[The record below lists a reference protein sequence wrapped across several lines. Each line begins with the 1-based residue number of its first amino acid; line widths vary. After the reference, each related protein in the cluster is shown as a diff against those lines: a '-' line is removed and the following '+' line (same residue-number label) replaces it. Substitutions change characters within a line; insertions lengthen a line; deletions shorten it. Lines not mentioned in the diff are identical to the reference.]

1 MLLSTITVFDEDLD
15 CHSFSI
21 QPIRARKPGILRH
34 QRRGRPP
41 AQFSQ
46 ANSGGQECP
55 PYTLQYRSECSD
67 YVAGFQWGF
76 RAEPSLY
83 LVAEILAL
91 ADHVDGSSGG
101 AVDWPDAA
109 FFSLV

>member
-1 MLLSTITVFDEDLD
+1 MEYLYRLCSFQLLR
-15 CHSFSI
+15 FSMRVWI
-21 QPIRARKPGILRH
+21 
-34 QRRGRPP
+34 
-41 AQFSQ
+41 AQV
-46 ANSGGQECP
+46 NGGGQECP
-55 PYTLQYRSECSD
+55 PHTLQYRSECSD

-101 AVDWPDAA
+101 PADWPDAA
-109 FFSLV
+109 FFGVV

>member
-1 MLLSTITVFDEDLD
+1 MLLSTITVFDEGLD
-15 CHSFSI
+15 CYSFSI
-21 QPIRARKPGILRH
+21 QPIRARKPGILSH

-46 ANSGGQECP
+46 VNGGGQEWP
-55 PYTLQYRSECSD
+55 PHTLQYRSERSD

-76 RAEPSLY
+76 RAKPSLY

>member
-1 MLLSTITVFDEDLD
+1 VLLSTITVFDEGLD
-15 CHSFSI
+15 CHSCSI
-21 QPIRARKPGILRH
+21 QPIHATKPRILRR
-34 QRRGRPP
+34 QRTGRLP

-46 ANSGGQECP
+46 VNGGGQECP
-55 PYTLQYRSECSD
+55 PHTLQYRSECSD